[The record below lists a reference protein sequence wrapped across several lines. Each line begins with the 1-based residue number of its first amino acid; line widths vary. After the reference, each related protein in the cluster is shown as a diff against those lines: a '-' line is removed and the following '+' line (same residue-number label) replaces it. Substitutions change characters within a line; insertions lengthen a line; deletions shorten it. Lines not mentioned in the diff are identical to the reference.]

1 MTGDGSTMIAERR
14 KNDRRAWWMRAYQ
27 SVITTV
33 IAAVIVLGVQ
43 TLANL
48 DKSVAAIT
56 PRLDSIDMQVA
67 GAYRASE
74 ARVVISS
81 LQRQIEHGDAK
92 DADHDRKLDDLDHR
106 VDAIE
111 RRHGTAAAQAA
122 KRAKP

>member
-1 MTGDGSTMIAERR
+1 MNEGHEIERR
-14 KNDRRAWWMRAYQ
+14 KIDRAVKWERRFQ
-27 SVITTV
+27 SAGIT
-33 IAAVIVLGVQ
+33 IACAAIVWGIQ
-43 TLANL
+43 TLAAL
-48 DKSVAAIT
+48 DKSVAAMT

-74 ARVVISS
+74 ARIAISS

-111 RRHGTAAAQAA
+111 RRHGAATSAA

>member
-1 MTGDGSTMIAERR
+1 MNEGHEIERR
-14 KNDRRAWWMRAYQ
+14 KIDRAVKWERRFQ
-27 SVITTV
+27 SAGITL
-33 IAAVIVLGVQ
+33 ACLAIVWGVQ

-48 DKSVAAIT
+48 DKSVAEIK
-56 PRLDSIDMQVA
+56 PRLDSIDLQVA

-92 DADHDRKLDDLDHR
+92 DADQDRKLDDLDHR

>member
-1 MTGDGSTMIAERR
+1 MQEDHQIERR
-14 KNDRRAWWMRAYQ
+14 KIDRAVKWERRFQ
-27 SVITTV
+27 SAG
-33 IAAVIVLGVQ
+33 IALACAAIVWGVQ

-56 PRLDSIDMQVA
+56 PRLDSIDLQVA

-74 ARVVISS
+74 ARIAISG
-81 LQRQIEHGDAK
+81 LQRQIENGDRK

-111 RRHGTAAAQAA
+111 RRHGTAAASAA